1 MNPETA
7 TYNWSLPFRIPK
19 QVACSVQS
27 CGHYNV
33 TPLRLPLYLGQ
44 QLTVVQDMV
53 PILTS
58 GAGLGH
64 FPFSRRSYG
73 KQEGIKESMP
83 GPSSVYSGHSQNTP
97 YEAHPKD
104 QTPSTPQVD
113 QTPRIPDNRA
123 GISWVQW

>member
-1 MNPETA
+1 
-7 TYNWSLPFRIPK
+7 
-19 QVACSVQS
+19 
-27 CGHYNV
+27 
-33 TPLRLPLYLGQ
+33 
-44 QLTVVQDMV
+44 MV

-104 QTPSTPQVD
+104 QMPSEYRGIRFLDAGVT
-113 QTPRIPDNRA
+113 DNFGSHTWVLETKLSYATRA
-123 GISWVQW
+123 LHYFNHSTF